1 MDTQLLLDARRLV
14 ENVTP
19 LRTDCGLNC
28 GRACCAPDEDGQGG
42 VYLFPGEEA
51 LLSGVSWARI
61 EPRSA
66 LPGAPM
72 LVCNGSCA
80 RRDRPLGCR
89 IFPLTPVWRGD
100 GRLTVKMDRRA
111 FAMCPLA
118 RHGIKGLSPEFVSA
132 VREALRLIES
142 DAQGAAFL
150 RAWAALEAR
159 YGQWTL

>member
-66 LPGAPM
+66 LPGTPWYATA
-72 LVCNGSCA
+72 VA
-80 RRDRPLGCR
+80 RGA
-89 IFPLTPVWRGD
+89 I
-100 GRLTVKMDRRA
+100 GR
-111 FAMCPLA
+111 
-118 RHGIKGLSPEFVSA
+118 
-132 VREALRLIES
+132 
-142 DAQGAAFL
+142 
-150 RAWAALEAR
+150 WAAVYSRLR
-159 YGQWTL
+159 PYGVATAA